1 MSFTETTRTS
11 WFARMKNA
19 LVGAV
24 IGIVLVVVAIWALV
38 WNEGRSIKSYRA
50 LVEGAGLVQ
59 SVSADTIDPANE
71 GKLIH
76 ISGKVE
82 TSDVPTDSEFGIAAY
97 GAVALRRDVEMY
109 QWVEKSE
116 SKSETKL
123 GGGEETVTTYT
134 YAKEWRS
141 DRQDSSDFR
150 QPEGHENPEM
160 QVESQSFTIGTA
172 TVGAFTVSGE
182 GVAGLGDRND
192 LAVSAAD
199 LARVQEY
206 LSGTVLLDRGGFY
219 VGSSK
224 SAPQVGDLRI
234 RYTRSDLS
242 EASFVAEQHAEGLQP
257 FTTSNGREIFLN
269 ASGKASAAE
278 MFDTAQAE
286 NTLITWLVR
295 FGGLVG
301 LMIGFSLIFSILGVI
316 ADFVPLAGALV
327 RFGTGLVAFALTAV
341 IGPLVIAIGWFAYR
355 PLLSL
360 GLLAAGALVAVA
372 VVWLRRRSVPA
383 ASSAA

>member
-82 TSDVPTDSEFGIAAY
+82 TSDVPTDSEFGIAAD
-97 GAVALRRDVEMY
+97 GAVALRREVEMY

-182 GVAGLGDRND
+182 DVAGLGDRND

>member
-82 TSDVPTDSEFGIAAY
+82 TSDVPTDSEFGIAAD

-116 SKSETKL
+116 SKNETKL

-172 TVGAFTVSGE
+172 TVGAFAVSGE
-182 GVAGLGDRND
+182 DVAGLGDRND

-316 ADFVPLAGALV
+316 ADFVPLAGSLV

>member
-82 TSDVPTDSEFGIAAY
+82 TSDVPTDSEFGIAAD

-182 GVAGLGDRND
+182 DVAGLGDRND

-316 ADFVPLAGALV
+316 ADFVPLAGSLV

-360 GLLAAGALVAVA
+360 GLLAAGGLVAVA

-383 ASSAA
+383 ASPAA

>member
-182 GVAGLGDRND
+182 DVAGLGDRND

-316 ADFVPLAGALV
+316 ADFVPLAGSLV

>member
-82 TSDVPTDSEFGIAAY
+82 TSDVPTDSEFGIAAD

-141 DRQDSSDFR
+141 DRQDSGDFR

-182 GVAGLGDRND
+182 DVAGLGDQRD
-192 LAVSAAD
+192 LPVSEAD
-199 LARVQEY
+199 RGRVQEY

-219 VGSSK
+219 VGSAK

-242 EASFVAEQHAEGLQP
+242 EASFVAKQRAEGLQP

-316 ADFVPLAGALV
+316 ADFVPLAGSLV
-327 RFGTGLVAFALTAV
+327 RFGTGLAAFVLTAV

-360 GLLAAGALVAVA
+360 GLLAAGGLVAVA
-372 VVWLRRRSVPA
+372 VVWFRRRSVPVASPA
-383 ASSAA
+383 A

>member
-82 TSDVPTDSEFGIAAY
+82 TSDVPTDSEFGIAAD

-182 GVAGLGDRND
+182 DVAGLGDRND

-257 FTTSNGREIFLN
+257 FTTSNGREIFLS
-269 ASGKASAAE
+269 ASGKASAAD

-316 ADFVPLAGALV
+316 ADFVPLAGSLV

>member
-182 GVAGLGDRND
+182 DVAGLGDRND

>member
-82 TSDVPTDSEFGIAAY
+82 TSDVPTDSEFGIAAD

-134 YAKEWRS
+134 YAKEWRP

-182 GVAGLGDRND
+182 DVAGLGDRND

-316 ADFVPLAGALV
+316 ADFVPLAGSLV

>member
-82 TSDVPTDSEFGIAAY
+82 TSDVPTDSEFGIAAD

-141 DRQDSSDFR
+141 ERQDSSDFR

-182 GVAGLGDRND
+182 DVAGLGDRND

-316 ADFVPLAGALV
+316 ADFVPLAGSLV